1 MELTYYP
8 QQILFLIV
16 ICFLA
21 KKSCELPGSSAYWI
35 KFVDS
40 QLLPYVQHTK
50 GFKHGLWGI
59 NAFIKIEDSD
69 TKNRSN
75 VGPTEERNN

>member
-16 ICFLA
+16 IWFLA
-21 KKSCELPGSSAYWI
+21 KKSCELLGSSAYWI

-40 QLLPYVQHTK
+40 NYYLYVQHTK
-50 GFKHGLWGI
+50 VFKHGLWGI
-59 NAFIKIEDSD
+59 NAFIKIEESD
-69 TKNRSN
+69 RKQI
-75 VGPTEERNN
+75 

>member
-35 KFVDS
+35 TFVDS
-40 QLLPYVQHTK
+40 QLLYNLYVQHTK
-50 GFKHGLWGI
+50 VFKHGLWGI
-59 NAFIKIEDSD
+59 NAFIKIEESD
-69 TKNRSN
+69 RKQI
-75 VGPTEERNN
+75 